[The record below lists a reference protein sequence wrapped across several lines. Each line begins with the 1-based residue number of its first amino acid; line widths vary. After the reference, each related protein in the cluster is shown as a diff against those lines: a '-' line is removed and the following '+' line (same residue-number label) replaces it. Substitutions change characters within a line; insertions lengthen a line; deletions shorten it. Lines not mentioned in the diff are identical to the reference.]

1 VLRVV
6 PAHVHSEGQPSNV
19 FGLCSCADAYE
30 CVLCLRLAALQV
42 PHDRPVVSQR
52 MIETW
57 IESAEQGLDEFDAQA
72 CRRRQQA
79 AAQPG
84 LSVS

>member
-1 VLRVV
+1 MQAWSAGLRF
-6 PAHVHSEGQPSNV
+6 PDI
-19 FGLCSCADAYE
+19 SCVCA
-30 CVLCLRLAALQV
+30 LAALQV

-57 IESAEQGLDEFDAQA
+57 IESAEQGLDEFSVQA
-72 CRRRQQA
+72 GRRDEQA
-79 AAQPG
+79 AAQSG